1 MEVPSKAESN
11 IKRRAD
17 STRSAVSREV
27 TVVRSTVKDLVSLK
41 PVQAVVGLVTD
52 TVDNVGDWLKEQA
65 RITREWV
72 S

>member
-41 PVQAVVGLVTD
+41 PVQAIVGLVTD

-65 RITREWV
+65 RITREWI

>member
-65 RITREWV
+65 RITREWI